1 MNPLQRLQLRVLA
14 VLAAMTVGWLYL
26 PGLFGSKEDGEIGIL
41 AGIEP
46 SMVLGLSL
54 HTTSHQI
61 EWVREGSVWHLQ
73 APTHGLADQGRVNGI
88 VADLFNIK
96 AQPVVGMAPASAN
109 IGLVRLALE
118 LEGEPPRVLLF
129 GRKSPVGDGRYVSV
143 GSVVHLTTTPLPHA
157 LLNPNAELRS
167 QETISGEAET
177 WSAQNPGLP
186 DSTSGLTPGGENEP
200 PQ

>member
-1 MNPLQRLQLRVLA
+1 MNPHQRLQLK
-14 VLAAMTVGWLYL
+14 VLAALAAVTVGWLYL
-26 PGLFGSKEDGEIGIL
+26 TGLFGAKEDSEIGIL

-61 EWVREGSVWHLQ
+61 ELVREGSLWHLQ
-73 APTHGLADQGRVNGI
+73 APTNGLADQGRVNAI
-88 VADLFNIK
+88 VADLSTIK
-96 AQPVVGMAPASAN
+96 AQPVDGMVPASAN

-118 LEGEPPRVLLF
+118 LEGESPRVLLF

-143 GSVVHLTTTPLPHA
+143 GSVVHLTTTPLPPA
-157 LLNPNAELRS
+157 LLDSNAELRS
-167 QETISGEAET
+167 SETISGEAET

-186 DSTSGLTPGGENEP
+186 ESASGIKPADENEP